1 MKQLEI
7 LKDSSNGVKVA
18 KVVEKDNATEIYSY
32 IVCNEFKIYKG
43 NVGLIDDILLELK
56 RASQCTPEIFNNY
69 KNQLEEINQT
79 YTDYIDAQNNDE
91 DYVMGELSYELQ
103 NLIFDLMQNEKIAD
117 SVLSEN
123 LIKKVKYT
131 SDKD

>member
-1 MKQLEI
+1 MKELKL
-7 LKDSSNGVKVA
+7 LKDSGNGVKVA

-56 RASQCTPEIFNNY
+56 RATKREPEIFNNC
-69 KNQLEEINQT
+69 KNQLKEINQT

-91 DYVMGELSYELQ
+91 DYVIDELYYELQ
-103 NLIFDLMQNEKIAD
+103 NLIFDLMQNEEIAD

-123 LIKKVKYT
+123 LIKNVKYT